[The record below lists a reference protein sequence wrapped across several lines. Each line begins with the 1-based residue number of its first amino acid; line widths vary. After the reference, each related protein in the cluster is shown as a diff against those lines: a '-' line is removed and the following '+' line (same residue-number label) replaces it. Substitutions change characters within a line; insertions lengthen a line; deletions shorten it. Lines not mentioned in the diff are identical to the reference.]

1 MDEKAFKDELRC
13 IRSYLRNDDIV
24 AYAGFADPLIADKME
39 ELADLIDDYARKNYY
54 SKHDFTED
62 IITIME
68 FLASDEVAKFSDGK
82 DLQLSMLQAALVNY
96 VDSLDCFDVAQE
108 D

>member
-1 MDEKAFKDELRC
+1 MNEKSFRDELRC
-13 IRSYLRNDDIV
+13 IRSYLRNADTA
-24 AYAGFADPLIADKME
+24 AYADFADPRIADKME

-54 SKHDFTED
+54 SKHDFAED

-68 FLASDEVAKFSDGK
+68 FLSSDEVAKFSDGR

-96 VDSLDCFDVAQE
+96 ADSLDCFDVAQE

>member
-1 MDEKAFKDELRC
+1 MDEKAFRDELRC
-13 IRSYLRNDDIV
+13 IRSYLRNADTA
-24 AYAGFADPLIADKME
+24 AYAGFADPRIADKME

-54 SKHDFTED
+54 SKHDFAED
-62 IITIME
+62 ILTIME
-68 FLASDEVAKFSDGK
+68 FLSSDEVAKFSDGR

-96 VDSLDCFDVAQE
+96 ADSLDCFDVAQE

>member
-1 MDEKAFKDELRC
+1 MDEKAFRDELRC
-13 IRSYLRNDDIV
+13 IRSYLRNADTA
-24 AYAGFADPLIADKME
+24 AYAGFADPRIADKME

-54 SKHDFTED
+54 SQHDFAED
-62 IITIME
+62 ILTVME
-68 FLASDEVAKFSDGK
+68 FLSSDEVAKFSDGR

-96 VDSLDCFDVAQE
+96 ADSLDCFDVAQE